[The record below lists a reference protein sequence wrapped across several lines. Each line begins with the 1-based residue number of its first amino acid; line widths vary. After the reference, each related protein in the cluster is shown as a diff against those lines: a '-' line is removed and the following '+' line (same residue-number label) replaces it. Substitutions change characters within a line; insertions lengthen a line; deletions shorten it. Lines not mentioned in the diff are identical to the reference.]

1 MNNVL
6 SKLQIG
12 LTAYYE
18 GDMYDEE
25 TGNLIPEAVTQLGL
39 TLDEFDLCIRWL
51 EAYQDYHDNDTV
63 RYGCDCGCGGD
74 SLDWDYEEEKEALA
88 IKEMDRIEKLLGTP
102 PEEYL

>member
-1 MNNVL
+1 MEQKT
-6 SKLQIG
+6 KLQIG
-12 LTAYYE
+12 LEAYYE

-25 TGNLIPEAVTQLGL
+25 TGNLRHESVYDLGL
-39 TLDEFDLCIRWL
+39 TLEEYNMCVTWL
-51 EAYQDYHDNDTV
+51 EAYQDYHRNDTV
-63 RYGCDCGCGGD
+63 ICGCDCGCGGV